1 MALEDEIINIEDLE
15 IASEIKIGD
24 FVLLETTDGT
34 KLIDFKDFI
43 IGADNVTFFDKI
55 SGTYLQ
61 TSDISAISAKTLN
74 NESLL
79 SSISGV
85 NSVTDRLQTR
95 INSVES
101 SLITFIDSL
110 SVTSL
115 TDADITSNTNAKV
128 GFTVSNASSLSLES
142 SNGKVRFATIDFKG
156 TGLTEGAGAD
166 IYLGD
171 TTGNNREGF
180 FYKAKGSYGLLL
192 NGMINV
198 SMRSLNNATA
208 TKLLYLKKNDTVV
221 ASYALTSTTDAVPRN
236 QVKGTFNFSIYI
248 NLVADDK
255 ITLTFGERSTIIS
268 EATFSGIRVG

>member
-61 TSDISAISAKTLN
+61 SSDISAISAKTLN

-85 NSVTDRLQTR
+85 NSVTDRLETR

-115 TDADITSNTNAKV
+115 TDADITNNTNAKI
-128 GFTVSNASSLSLES
+128 GFTVSNTSSLNLATSR
-142 SNGKVRFATIDFKG
+142 GKVRFGSLDFKG
-156 TGLTEGAGAD
+156 SGLTEGSGAD
-166 IYLGD
+166 VYLGD
-171 TTGNNREGF
+171 TTEGF

-192 NGMINV
+192 NGMINA
-198 SMRSLNNATA
+198 SIQQGT
-208 TKLLYLKKNDTVV
+208 TGKKLLYLKKNDTVV
-221 ASYALTSTTDAVPRN
+221 ASYALSYTADETTRGKDI
-236 QVKGTFNFSIYI
+236 GSFNFSIYV

-255 ITLTFGERSTIIS
+255 ITLTFGERNTIIT